1 MAKTIQE
8 QYNQIKKGK
17 GSKEIFLKE
26 VKRNYPHMIVNSAT
40 FKQAEE
46 ILLNRSVITE
56 KLAGIANPTNTKD
69 WFGIFNKNMEII
81 KEANPKNPNRYP
93 PLHIAQTKES
103 KADEARKADN
113 KKVDK
118 ALVDLET
125 KGYDYKDLKN
135 IDNLN
140 GEEVRLGLKFEMDKV
155 RNTVSDADL
164 GDAIKKAQELVVKN
178 LSSDPL
184 YYIKNA
190 AFGIEGIGYTDEAPG
205 ITASK
210 SDKME
215 KVKLKE
221 NKMISLLNILEN
233 GPLGEKPVAKKKKV
247 KKETLDSKLA
257 EIDKQSQI
265 VALEAKIAHVDEIIE
280 KKNTRLSMVTEDEN
294 LSELADKA
302 KIKLM
307 QREVKDLEKRK
318 MKMEKLY
325 EKMSGKGYKKP
336 VVDEDLGS
344 SNITTNASTDSDTS
358 SANSFKN
365 NANDPTA
372 YDKHSID
379 EDEEIDEVVTKGQN
393 QGSNSGSNDNASG
406 QYSNENS
413 NISTTHRR

>member
-8 QYNQIKKGK
+8 QYNQINKGK
-17 GSKEIFLKE
+17 GSKELFLKE

-40 FKQAEE
+40 YKQAEE

-56 KLAGIANPTNTKD
+56 NLAGVVNPTKSTD
-69 WFGIFNKNMEII
+69 WFKVFNDNMEII

-118 ALVDLET
+118 TLVDLET
-125 KGYDYKDLKN
+125 KGYDYKDDKN

-140 GEEVRLGLKFEMDKV
+140 GEEFRLGLKFEMDKV
-155 RNTVSDADL
+155 RETVSDADL
-164 GDAIKKAQELVVKN
+164 GDAIEKAKKLVAKN
-178 LSSDPL
+178 LASDPL

-190 AFGIEGIGYTDEAPG
+190 AFGVEGIGYTDEAPG

-257 EIDKQSQI
+257 EIDKASSV

-280 KKNTRLSMVTEDEN
+280 KKNARLSMVTEDEN
-294 LSELADKA
+294 LSELVDKT
-302 KIKLM
+302 KIKAM
-307 QREVKDLEKRK
+307 QREVKDLERRK

-325 EKMSGKGYKKP
+325 EKMTGKGYKKP

-344 SNITTNASTDSDTS
+344 SNYAGASNSDTS
-358 SANSFKN
+358 ERAFRN
-365 NANDPTA
+365 NEN
-372 YDKHSID
+372 
-379 EDEEIDEVVTKGQN
+379 EEIAEESNAGSDEG
-393 QGSNSGSNDNASG
+393 
-406 QYSNENS
+406 SNENS
-413 NISTTHRR
+413 NENSNDNPESYSGLKKFREN

>member
-8 QYNQIKKGK
+8 QYNQINKGK
-17 GSKEIFLKE
+17 GSKELFLKE

-40 FKQAEE
+40 YKQAEE

-56 KLAGIANPTNTKD
+56 NLASVVNPTKSTD
-69 WFGIFNKNMEII
+69 WFKVFNDNMEII

-118 ALVDLET
+118 TLVDLET
-125 KGYDYKDLKN
+125 KGYDYKDDKN

-140 GEEVRLGLKFEMDKV
+140 GEEFRLGLKFEMDKV
-155 RNTVSDADL
+155 RETVSDADL
-164 GDAIKKAQELVVKN
+164 GDAIEKAKKLVAKN
-178 LSSDPL
+178 LASDPL

-190 AFGIEGIGYTDEAPG
+190 AFGVEGIGYTDEAPG

-257 EIDKQSQI
+257 EIDSASQV

-294 LSELADKA
+294 LSELVDKT
-302 KIKLM
+302 KIKAM
-307 QREVKDLEKRK
+307 QREVKDLERRK

-325 EKMSGKGYKKP
+325 EKMTGKGYKKP
-336 VVDEDLGS
+336 ITDVDEDMES
-344 SNITTNASTDSDTS
+344 SNYAGASNSDTTER
-358 SANSFKN
+358 AFKN
-365 NANDPTA
+365 NANEKVA
-372 YDKHSID
+372 
-379 EDEEIDEVVTKGQN
+379 EE
-393 QGSNSGSNDNASG
+393 SNAG
-406 QYSNENS
+406 SNENS
-413 NISTTHRR
+413 NDNSNYNSNDNPESYSGLKKFREN

>member
-8 QYNQIKKGK
+8 QYNQINKGK
-17 GSKEIFLKE
+17 GSKELFLKE

-40 FKQAEE
+40 YKQAEE

-56 KLAGIANPTNTKD
+56 NLAGVVNPTKSTD
-69 WFGIFNKNMEII
+69 WFKVFNDNMEII

-118 ALVDLET
+118 TLVDLET
-125 KGYDYKDLKN
+125 KGYDYKDDKN

-140 GEEVRLGLKFEMDKV
+140 GEEFRLGLKFEMDKV
-155 RNTVSDADL
+155 RETVSDADL
-164 GDAIKKAQELVVKN
+164 GDAIEKAKKLVAKN
-178 LSSDPL
+178 LASDPL

-190 AFGIEGIGYTDEAPG
+190 AFGVEGIGYTDEAPG

-257 EIDKQSQI
+257 EIDKASSV

-294 LSELADKA
+294 LSELVDKT
-302 KIKLM
+302 KIKAM
-307 QREVKDLEKRK
+307 QREVKDLERRK

-325 EKMSGKGYKKP
+325 EKMTGKGYKKP
-336 VVDEDLGS
+336 ITDVDEDMES
-344 SNITTNASTDSDTS
+344 SNYAGASNSDTTER
-358 SANSFKN
+358 ANKN
-365 NANDPTA
+365 NANEKVA
-372 YDKHSID
+372 
-379 EDEEIDEVVTKGQN
+379 EESN
-393 QGSNSGSNDNASG
+393 AGSNEGSFENSNEDSNDNPESYSG
-406 QYSNENS
+406 LKKFREN
-413 NISTTHRR
+413 

>member
-8 QYNQIKKGK
+8 QYNQINKGK
-17 GSKEIFLKE
+17 GSKELFLKE

-40 FKQAEE
+40 YKQAEE

-56 KLAGIANPTNTKD
+56 NLAGVVNSSKPD
-69 WFGIFNKNMEII
+69 WFKIFDDNMNII
-81 KEANPKNPNRYP
+81 KE
-93 PLHIAQTKES
+93 ES
-103 KADEARKADN
+103 AAAKKDEAIKAEVKEPN
-113 KKVDK
+113 KDV
-118 ALVDLET
+118 VELET
-125 KGYDYKDLKN
+125 KGFDYKDNKN

-140 GEEVRLGLKFEMDKV
+140 GEEFRLGLKFEMDKV
-155 RNTVSDADL
+155 RETVSDADL
-164 GDAIKKAQELVVKN
+164 GDAIEKARKLVAKN
-178 LSSDPL
+178 LASDPL

-190 AFGIEGIGYTDEAPG
+190 AFGVEGIGYTDEAPG

-221 NKMISLLNILEN
+221 NKMISLLNLLEN

-247 KKETLDSKLA
+247 KKETLDSRLA

-307 QREVKDLEKRK
+307 QREVRDLEKRK
-318 MKMEKLY
+318 LKMEKLY

-336 VVDEDLGS
+336 VVDEDMGS
-344 SNITTNASTDSDTS
+344 SNYAGASNSDTS
-358 SANSFKN
+358 ERAFRN
-365 NANDPTA
+365 N
-372 YDKHSID
+372 K
-379 EDEEIDEVVTKGQN
+379 DEEIAEESNAGSDEG
-393 QGSNSGSNDNASG
+393 
-406 QYSNENS
+406 SNENS
-413 NISTTHRR
+413 NYNSNENPESYSGLKKFRQNN

>member
-8 QYNQIKKGK
+8 QYNQINKGK
-17 GSKEIFLKE
+17 GSKELFLKE
-26 VKRNYPHMIVNSAT
+26 VKRNYPHMVVNSAT
-40 FKQAEE
+40 YKQAEE

-56 KLAGIANPTNTKD
+56 NLASVVNPTKSTD
-69 WFGIFNKNMEII
+69 WFKVFNDNMEII

-118 ALVDLET
+118 TLVDLET
-125 KGYDYKDLKN
+125 KGYDYKDDKN

-140 GEEVRLGLKFEMDKV
+140 GEEFRLGLKFEMDKV
-155 RNTVSDADL
+155 RETVSDADL
-164 GDAIKKAQELVVKN
+164 GDAIEKARKLVAKN
-178 LSSDPL
+178 LASDPL

-190 AFGIEGIGYTDEAPG
+190 EFGVEGIGYTDEAPG

-257 EIDKQSQI
+257 EIDKASSV

-294 LSELADKA
+294 LSELVDKT
-302 KIKLM
+302 KIKAM
-307 QREVKDLEKRK
+307 QREVKDLERRK

-325 EKMSGKGYKKP
+325 EKMTGKGYKKP
-336 VVDEDLGS
+336 ITDVDEDMES
-344 SNITTNASTDSDTS
+344 SNYAGASNSDTTER
-358 SANSFKN
+358 AFKN
-365 NANDPTA
+365 NANEKVA
-372 YDKHSID
+372 
-379 EDEEIDEVVTKGQN
+379 EE
-393 QGSNSGSNDNASG
+393 SNAG
-406 QYSNENS
+406 SNENS
-413 NISTTHRR
+413 NDNSNYNSNDNPESYSGLKKFREN

>member
-56 KLAGIANPTNTKD
+56 NLAGIANPTNTKD

-113 KKVDK
+113 SKPDK

-125 KGYDYKDLKN
+125 KGYDYKDNKN

-140 GEEVRLGLKFEMDKV
+140 GEQVRLGLKFEMDKV
-155 RNTVSDADL
+155 RETVSDADL
-164 GDAIKKAQELVVKN
+164 GDAIEKAKKLVAKN
-178 LSSDPL
+178 LASDPL

-190 AFGIEGIGYTDEAPG
+190 AFGVEGIGYTDEAPG

-257 EIDKQSQI
+257 EIDSASQV

-294 LSELADKA
+294 LSELVDKT
-302 KIKLM
+302 KIKAM
-307 QREVKDLEKRK
+307 QREVKDLERRK

-325 EKMSGKGYKKP
+325 EKMTGKGYKKP
-336 VVDEDLGS
+336 ITDVDEDMES
-344 SNITTNASTDSDTS
+344 SNYAGASNSDTTER
-358 SANSFKN
+358 AFKN
-365 NANDPTA
+365 NANEKVA
-372 YDKHSID
+372 
-379 EDEEIDEVVTKGQN
+379 EE
-393 QGSNSGSNDNASG
+393 SNAG
-406 QYSNENS
+406 SNENS
-413 NISTTHRR
+413 NDNSNYNSNDNPESYSGLKKFREN

>member
-8 QYNQIKKGK
+8 QYNQINKGK
-17 GSKEIFLKE
+17 GSKELFLKE

-40 FKQAEE
+40 YKQAEE

-56 KLAGIANPTNTKD
+56 NLAGVVNPTKSTD
-69 WFGIFNKNMEII
+69 WFKVFNDNMEII

-118 ALVDLET
+118 TLVDLET
-125 KGYDYKDLKN
+125 KGYDYKDDKN

-140 GEEVRLGLKFEMDKV
+140 GEEFRLGLKFEMDKV
-155 RNTVSDADL
+155 RETVSDADL
-164 GDAIKKAQELVVKN
+164 GDAIEKAKKLVAKN
-178 LSSDPL
+178 LASDPL

-190 AFGIEGIGYTDEAPG
+190 AFGVEGIGYTDEAPG

-233 GPLGEKPVAKKKKV
+233 GPLGEKPVAKKKV

-280 KKNTRLSMVTEDEN
+280 KKNARLSMVTEDEN
-294 LSELADKA
+294 LSELVDKT
-302 KIKLM
+302 KIKVM
-307 QREVKDLEKRK
+307 QREVRDLEKRK
-318 MKMEKLY
+318 VKMERLF
-325 EKMSGKGYKKP
+325 EKRCGKGDKKP

-344 SNITTNASTDSDTS
+344 SNYAGASNSDTS
-358 SANSFKN
+358 ERAFRN
-365 NANDPTA
+365 NEN
-372 YDKHSID
+372 
-379 EDEEIDEVVTKGQN
+379 EEIAEE
-393 QGSNSGSNDNASG
+393 SNAG
-406 QYSNENS
+406 SNENS
-413 NISTTHRR
+413 NDNSNYNSNDNPESYSGLKKFREN